1 MKDAKMTDPQKLKKA
16 RVETLSLAAQ
26 MTEKNRPMML
36 LARETDDTTW
46 LWLEYQMFFMN
57 DVYLNATGEKQAHK
71 QDIIALVATREGA
84 EWIERQ
90 CANPFWFWSLLGAA
104 CQCAS
109 TLPLTVTDLEEGAR
123 LLFEDRSEA
132 LGHTSSVSGWPVG
145 YSGPQTPWHTW
156 DLFSRGYIWNNHR
169 AVDVGITYGLLLMQR
184 FRLRRLPLLSSLQPE
199 APNTAQIIYNPLFAG
214 LSTTPPVGNDSKN
227 S

>member
-16 RVETLSLAAQ
+16 RTETLSLAGQ
-26 MTEKNRPMML
+26 MTEQNRPTML
-36 LARETDDTTW
+36 LARESGDTSW
-46 LWLEYQMFFMN
+46 LWLEYQMFFMR
-57 DVYLNATGEKQAHK
+57 DVYQNATGERQANE
-71 QDIIALVATREGA
+71 QDIIALVATKEGA
-84 EWIERQ
+84 DWIERQ

-132 LGHTSSVSGWPVG
+132 LGRTSGVSGWPVG
-145 YSGPQTPWHTW
+145 YSGPETPWHTW

-169 AVDVGITYGLLLMQR
+169 AVDVGITYGLLMMQR
-184 FRLRRLPLLSSLQPE
+184 LRPRRLSVVGSLQTE
-199 APNTAQIIYNPLFAG
+199 TPNSAQIIYNPLFAK
-214 LSTTPPVGNDSKN
+214 LSTTPPAGNDTEN
-227 S
+227 T